1 MFEETMDIDLYLLRW
16 STDKSYILFG
26 ASDTIVK
33 FANSFS
39 FEINLEYIVDND
51 KEKHNRYFENLKV
64 KDLSYLKNEN
74 KEYQIIITAPSI
86 KSQIQIKK
94 QLESMG
100 FVEEYDFTTYTKL
113 MMIWKWHSEKLIAMN
128 YTEVMITSKCN
139 LKCQNCGLYI
149 PHYENP
155 QHRSIESIIQDLDSY
170 FKVID
175 YVSEFRLLGGEP
187 LIHPEITSL
196 VEIIGEKYRDKIG
209 EFAIVTNG
217 IAAPRSEL
225 IRTVKKY
232 EAVFHISDYSNQ
244 LPQFYNA
251 INDLISVLKENGVLY
266 KKSMSDKWLNL
277 GSPYISR
284 KLSKKQLAEKFNHC
298 KMPCRGLY
306 DQKVYYCGPLNSV
319 VMAKIYRADANDYFD
334 LIKVQRMTKEERFN
348 KLLNFELGNIQMGY
362 VSFCD
367 FCNGFGIDNDCY
379 VEAGIQVRK

>member
-1 MFEETMDIDLYLLRW
+1 MFEDAMDIDLYFSRW

-26 ASDTIVK
+26 ASDTISK
-33 FANSFS
+33 LMNSLS
-39 FEINLEYIVDND
+39 FEINLEYIVDNA
-51 KEKHNRYFENLKV
+51 KEKQNKCFENLRV
-64 KDLSYLKNEN
+64 KDPSCLKNIN
-74 KEYQIIITAPSI
+74 NEYQIIITAPSI
-86 KSQIQIKK
+86 KAQIQIKK
-94 QLESMG
+94 QLETMG
-100 FVEEYDFTTYTKL
+100 FVEEHDFTTYTKL
-113 MMIWKWHSEKLIAMN
+113 MMIWKWYSEKLIAMN
-128 YTEVMITSKCN
+128 YIEAMITSKCN

-155 QHRSIESIIQDLDSY
+155 QHRSIELIIQDLDSY

-196 VEIIGEKYRDKIG
+196 VEIIGKKYRNKIG

-217 IAAPRSEL
+217 IAVPTCEL
-225 IRTVKKY
+225 IRTVKKH
-232 EAVFHISDYSNQ
+232 EAVFHISDYSSQ

-251 INDLISVLKENGVLY
+251 INNLISVLEENGVFY
-266 KKSMSDKWLNL
+266 KKSISDKWLNL
-277 GSPYISR
+277 GSPFISR

-306 DQKVYYCGPLNSV
+306 DQKVYYCGPLSSA
-319 VMAKIYRADANDYFD
+319 VMAKIYSADANDYFD
-334 LIKVQRMTKEERFN
+334 LIKVQRMSKEERFN
-348 KLLNFELGNIQMGY
+348 NLLNFELGNIQMGY
-362 VSFCD
+362 VTFCD

>member
-1 MFEETMDIDLYLLRW
+1 MSEGILDIERYFSRW
-16 STDKSYILFG
+16 STDKSYVFFG
-26 ASDTIVK
+26 ASETIIK
-33 FANSFS
+33 FRNSLS
-39 FEINLEYIVDND
+39 FEISSKCIVDNA
-51 KEKHNRYFENLKV
+51 KEKQDQCFENLIV
-64 KDLSYLKNEN
+64 KDPSYLKNIN
-74 KEYQIIITAPSI
+74 NEYQIIITAPSI
-86 KSQIQIKK
+86 KAQIQIKK
-94 QLESMG
+94 QLETMG
-100 FVEEYDFTTYTKL
+100 FVDEHDFTTYTKL

-128 YTEVMITSKCN
+128 YAEVMITSKCN

-196 VEIIGEKYRDKIG
+196 VEIIGEKYRGKIG

-217 IAAPRSEL
+217 IAVLRSEL
-225 IRTVKKY
+225 IRTMKKY

-251 INDLISVLKENGVLY
+251 INNLISVLKENGVFY
-266 KKSMSDKWLNL
+266 KKSISGKWLNL
-277 GSPYISR
+277 GSPFISR

-306 DQKVYYCGPLNSV
+306 DQKIYYCGPLSSA
-319 VMAKIYRADANDYFD
+319 VMAQIYSADENDYFD
-334 LIKVQRMTKEERFN
+334 LIKVQRISKEERFN
-348 KLLNFELGNIQMGY
+348 NLLNFELGNIQMGY
-362 VSFCD
+362 VAFCD
-367 FCNGFGIDNDCY
+367 YCNGFGCDNNCY
-379 VEAGIQVRK
+379 VEAGIQIRK